1 MSPSSAGRQRR
12 SLPRSGSPLWGA
24 FLFGNVPECSDASDG
39 TWGGRARKNADRRS
53 FWSEPLERAF
63 AAVPGTTAAGLR
75 RSPGK
80 RQACVA
86 AGDASRCPAFCHPGG
101 GRSGASPVG
110 LSATGMGQGRRTL
123 FLPALPYVRNRT
135 AAAERRLRRRG
146 KKRLVAVG
154 TCHLRAFGL
163 WKLVHR
169 STLRQRPGVPGN
181 ALRRIFR
188 CLPVMGPGRRQAGL
202 QGLGRCGRSQPFWR
216 IEKWLT
222 SA

>member
-39 TWGGRARKNADRRS
+39 TWEDAPGKMPTDGASGQSRRKGPLPLCRARRQPVYAGRPGKDGRAS
-53 FWSEPLERAF
+53 
-63 AAVPGTTAAGLR
+63 
-75 RSPGK
+75 
-80 RQACVA
+80 RQ
-86 AGDASRCPAFCHPGG
+86 GPGG
-101 GRSGASPVG
+101 DRSGASPGGAVCHG
-110 LSATGMGQGRRTL
+110 NGTGTAGAA
-123 FLPALPYVRNRT
+123 PSALPYVRNGT
-135 AAAERRLRRRG
+135 AAAGRRLRRRG

-154 TCHLRAFGL
+154 ACHLRAFGL

-188 CLPVMGPGRRQAGL
+188 CLPVMGPGAAAGRVAGSGPVWKITTL
-202 QGLGRCGRSQPFWR
+202 L
-216 IEKWLT
+216 ED
-222 SA
+222 